1 MEKPNLTPEE
11 VIAKINGD
19 VTEKL
24 KGYVTNDEVTAL
36 KSDLEAVKGL
46 ETKSA
51 EYEKNIAKLEGKLE
65 ALTEKAHN
73 DAKGNV
79 KATTLGDLVVKGIES
94 EVEAIKSGKT
104 FTLDTKADTTIT
116 GDYTGNIALSV
127 LDTEVNKIA
136 RERILIQ
143 NEVSRGT
150 TTSKFVTYI
159 QQTTAPTSA
168 FVLEANE
175 KNEGEAKYT
184 EVSKEVK
191 KVAGL
196 IKISKEML
204 EDLPFMRSEI
214 NSDLIT
220 DVQEKIENGILNGT
234 GVGVQLDGMYTVA
247 TAFTAGTFAL
257 SVIDANISDVIR
269 VACAQVEAN
278 KFYPTHVIL
287 HPRDVAKMHLTKSTG
302 GEYTYPVFYQN
313 PLTGQSMVFNL
324 VVISTT
330 FMTEGNFLVGDLKRD
345 FMKMREG
352 INVQVGYVNDDF
364 KRNMVSILAEAR
376 LVNYIKAN
384 DTGAFVKGVIATAI
398 TAIDKP

>member
-1 MEKPNLTPEE
+1 MENNLTPED
-11 VIAKINGD
+11 VVAKISQD
-19 VTEKL
+19 VTDKL
-24 KGYVTNDEVTAL
+24 KSVATLDEVNAI
-36 KSDLEAVKGL
+36 KGDLEALKGL
-46 ETKSA
+46 EAKSLNV
-51 EYEKNIAKLEGKLE
+51 EKSISKLEGKLE
-65 ALTEKAHN
+65 ALTEKAQN
-73 DAKGNV
+73 EPQAKAN
-79 KATTLGDLVVKGIES
+79 TLGDIIIKGMANDID
-94 EVEAIKSGKT
+94 AIKAGQS

-116 GDYTGNIALSV
+116 GDYTGTIALSV
-127 LDTEVNKIA
+127 LDPEVNHIA
-136 RERILIQ
+136 RQKILIQ

-150 TTSKFVTYI
+150 TSSKFVTYI
-159 QQTTAPTSA
+159 QQTLAPTST
-168 FVLEANE
+168 FILEAGE

-214 NSDLIT
+214 NSELVS
-220 DVQEKIENGILNGT
+220 DVTEKIENGILNGT
-234 GVGVQLDGMYTVA
+234 GVGVQLDGMYTNA
-247 TAFTAGTFAL
+247 TAFVAGGFAL
-257 SVIDANISDVIR
+257 QVIDANLSDVIR

-278 KFYPTHVIL
+278 KFVPTHVIL
-287 HPRDVAKMHLTKSTG
+287 HPRDVARMHLTKATDG
-302 GEYTYPVFYQN
+302 TYTYPVFYMN
-313 PLTGQSMVFNL
+313 PLTGQQMVFNL
-324 VVISTT
+324 KIISTT

-352 INVQVGYVNDDF
+352 VNIQVGYVNDDF

>member
-1 MEKPNLTPEE
+1 MEKTNLTPEE

-24 KGYVTNDEVTAL
+24 KSYVTNDEVTAL

-46 ETKSA
+46 ETKGA
-51 EYEKNIAKLEGKLE
+51 EYEKGIARLEGKLE
-65 ALTEKAHN
+65 ALTEKALN
-73 DAKGNV
+73 DSKGET
-79 KATTLGDLVVKGIES
+79 KSTLGDLVVKGIAND
-94 EVEAIKSGKT
+94 VEAIKSGQSIS
-104 FTLDTKADTTIT
+104 LDTKADTTIT
-116 GDYTGNIALSV
+116 GDYTGNVALSV
-127 LDTEVNKIA
+127 LDSEVNRIA
-136 RERILIQ
+136 RQRVLIQ

-159 QQTTAPTSA
+159 QQTLAPTST
-168 FVLEANE
+168 FILEAGE
-175 KNEGEAKYT
+175 KNEGEAKYQ

-214 NSDLIT
+214 NTDLIT

-234 GVGVQLDGMYTVA
+234 GVGVQLEGMYTVA
-247 TAFTAGTFAL
+247 STFTAGTFAL
-257 SVIDANISDVIR
+257 SVVDANISDVIR
-269 VACAQVEAN
+269 VACSQVEAN

-287 HPRDVAKMHLTKSTG
+287 HPRDVAKMHLTKATDG
-302 GEYTYPVFYQN
+302 AYTYPVFYQN

-330 FMTEGNFLVGDLKRD
+330 FMTEGNFIVGDLKRN